1 MRMRFLAVLIVLFGV
16 LMMGM
21 ATAGAQVDGLSYTED
36 TVFTITDG
44 GVEVVTDAVMTN
56 TSRERRSG
64 NTIYY
69 SYFDTYVVI
78 VPIGAE
84 DLRITSRGSV
94 LSSTGEAVDED
105 FELRTV
111 RLPSQLRSGQSR
123 GFTVTYTLPP
133 GEIRGDGLFFSNPA
147 FHAFPLWSFS
157 DPGTGSLLLRV
168 PEEADMNEFGGLLRR
183 TGLNDGYI
191 EWTPR
196 DFARPE
202 DLFAYVTVTVDDEL
216 EATTF
221 TVAGQSIE
229 LHSWPGDDAWATF
242 AKETISVGL
251 PELESLIGL
260 PVPDQDTLE
269 ITESVTPY
277 FYGYGGWYN
286 PADTSIEIGN
296 ELDQTVM
303 MHELTHAWFN
313 RDLFVERWVSEGLA
327 EEYTWRAMNELGW
340 DHERL
345 PGIPNTQSPV
355 ATPLLGWGQ
364 NGVGGVSDETFLA
377 KEAYGYDTAWYVMH
391 ELYNLL
397 DDEGMQQ
404 VLAAAD
410 AHTTAYPG
418 DDITELTNKPND
430 WRRLLDLTAMQ
441 ADADAEA
448 EIEALFVDY
457 VLGESHIEQLERR
470 REVRDRYDQFVSQ
483 DLSWRIPDDV
493 RSALEAWRFDAAEEI
508 LDDAEAVQDRYRD
521 VADAT
526 ASASLELSNAARV
539 EYEKP
544 EPDYAGALEVLD
556 QQVASIGDV
565 EAVRTVVEQERTS
578 EERWGLG
585 DTSLESFSL
594 GAEAAFAVDDI
605 EQIAAARAGVDAT
618 LIRAASIGAERIL
631 WAKIGAGAFGTL
643 VLYAAVVIVRSRRS
657 STDIEPT
664 VDDVVLAV

>member
-1 MRMRFLAVLIVLFGV
+1 MRFLAVLTVLFGV
-16 LMMGM
+16 LVTGV
-21 ATAGAQVDGLSYTED
+21 ATAGAQVDGLSYAED
-36 TVFTITDG
+36 TVFTITEDG
-44 GVEVVTDAVMTN
+44 VQVVTEAVMTN

-69 SYFDTYVVI
+69 SYFDTYIVI

-84 DLRITSRGSV
+84 DLRITSRGST

-105 FELRTV
+105 FEIRTV
-111 RLPSQLRSGQSR
+111 RLPSELRSGQSR
-123 GFTVTYTLPP
+123 SFTVSYTLPR
-133 GEIRGDGLFFSNPA
+133 GEIRDDGLFFSNPA

-168 PEEADMNEFGGLLRR
+168 PEEADLNEFGGLLRR
-183 TGLNDGYI
+183 TGLNDDYI
-191 EWTPR
+191 EWAPR

-221 TVAGQSIE
+221 SVAGQSIE
-229 LHSWPGDDAWATF
+229 LHSWPGDAAWATF

-260 PVPDQDTLE
+260 PIPDQDTLE

-340 DHERL
+340 DLERL
-345 PGIPNTQSPV
+345 PGIPNTQSPA
-355 ATPLLGWGQ
+355 ATPLLGWGR

-377 KEAYGYDTAWYVMH
+377 QEAYGYDTAWYVMH

-397 DDEGMQQ
+397 DRDGMQQ

-418 DDITELTNKPND
+418 DDETELTNKPND
-430 WRRLLDLTAMQ
+430 WRRLFDLAAMHV
-441 ADADAEA
+441 DAEDEA
-448 EIEALFVDY
+448 KIEALFVDY

-483 DLSWRIPDDV
+483 DLAWRIPDDL
-493 RSALEAWRFDAAEEI
+493 RSALEAWRFDTAVAL

-526 ASASLELSNAARV
+526 ASANLELSNAARAR
-539 EYEKP
+539 YEQS
-544 EPDYAGALEVLD
+544 EPDYAGALDMLN
-556 QQVASIGDV
+556 QQVQSMADV
-565 EAVRTVVEQERTS
+565 EAVRAIVERERTS

-585 DTSLESFSL
+585 DNSLISFSL
-594 GAEAAFAVDDI
+594 GAEAAFAIDDV
-605 EQIAAARAGVDAT
+605 EQIAAARSGVDVT
-618 LIRAASIGAERIL
+618 LVRAAAVGAERIL
-631 WAKIGAGAFGTL
+631 WAKIGAGASVML
-643 VLYAAVVIVRSRRS
+643 VLFAGVVVVRSRRATS
-657 STDIEPT
+657 SSEPSI
-664 VDDVVLAV
+664 DDVRLAA